1 MDLGRLAL
9 EVSWALALSA
19 EVWTRHMDA
28 VAVLVHRHPFRKAE
42 VSNDT
47 VVDMYIGQE
56 HLYSDI

>member
-1 MDLGRLAL
+1 MAL